1 MAARRLILVLA
12 VLLGISIVAAAIA
25 PERQSSLL
33 GEDTTEEST
42 TEPETTTT
50 PDPSPSSGE
59 LVTTRIEADPE
70 KPETIRAA
78 PGDQLELEVS
88 SSRPREIQIEA
99 FGVLEP
105 AEPDSPALFSL
116 LLREAGELAITDAES
131 GEILGRIVTRRE
143 EPPKPEKQGDEE
155 RQSERP
161 EVAAEPV

>member
-42 TEPETTTT
+42 TQPEPEMTA
-50 PDPSPSSGE
+50 PEAKPSGE
-59 LVTTRIEADPE
+59 LVETRIEADPE
-70 KPETIRAA
+70 KPETIRVA
-78 PGDQLELEVS
+78 PGDQLELQVGS
-88 SSRPREIQIEA
+88 GRPREIEIAE

-105 AEPDSPALFSL
+105 AEPDSPARFSL

-131 GEILGRIVTRRE
+131 GEILGRIIAAE
-143 EPPKPEKQGDEE
+143 EDPPKPEREPEE
-155 RQSERP
+155 KP
-161 EVAAEPV
+161 EVDMGPIAEPV